1 MLSKSKFV
9 GGWQCEKQAYLTAN
23 FPKLATPFDSGT
35 LARFAGGTRFGEL
48 ARELWPDG
56 VLISS
61 PAFRHDASVK
71 WTQDLIAGDAVDTIF
86 EAGFTNIGVRVR
98 ADVMIRNR
106 ETEKWD
112 LIEVKS
118 ALSPKQVYDID
129 MTIQRAVIEASGIT
143 VGTTGVMLV
152 NGDYVRGDTGIK
164 PDGLFKIFDRTKEV
178 LDLLPEVKKLNS
190 RLQKIILSEDVPDIE
205 VGPHCEKPYT
215 CQFFAH
221 CTVDRPRDWIKYLPG
236 FGAKK
241 VADFEARG
249 VVGAK
254 DIPDEER
261 LNKLQQRAVRSIN
274 QSTPWVSDQLSENLT
289 KVGYPVRFIDF
300 ETVQPMVPTY
310 PDMRPRELIPFQWS
324 CHTLGANN
332 SLEHSD
338 YLAAGDVDPSREFV
352 ESLLRALGIDEG
364 PILVYSSYEQST
376 LRKMATKF
384 ADLAPDIEKLIDR
397 FVDLLAMVKENY
409 YHPGFKGSFSIK
421 NVLPVM
427 VPGYD
432 YSDLAIGEG
441 EAASATYVDIVEG
454 RLVEEELDDALFNLL
469 EYCKRDTEAM
479 VRIWQRLEE
488 ISRNRES

>member
-23 FPKLATPFDSGT
+23 FPKLATPYDRAT

-48 ARELWPDG
+48 ARDLWPDG
-56 VLISS
+56 VLINS
-61 PAFRHDASVK
+61 PAFRHDASVE
-71 WTQDLIAGDAVDTIF
+71 WTLDLIAGDAVDTIF
-86 EAGFTNIGVRVR
+86 EAGFTAIGVRVR

-112 LIEVKS
+112 LVEVKS
-118 ALSPKQVYDID
+118 AFSPKEVYDID
-129 MTIQRAVIEASGIT
+129 MAIQRAVLEASGIA

-152 NGDYVRGDTGIK
+152 NGDYVRDETGIK
-164 PDGLFKIFDRTKEV
+164 PEGLFKIVDRTKEV
-178 LDLLPEVKKLNS
+178 SDLLPEVKKLNS
-190 RLQKIILSEDVPDIE
+190 HLQKVVASDDVPGIE
-205 VGPHCEKPYT
+205 VGLHCERPYT

-221 CTVDRPRDWIKYLPG
+221 CTVDRPRDWIRYLPG

-249 VVGAK
+249 VVGVK
-254 DIPDEER
+254 DIPDDER
-261 LNKLQQRAVRSIN
+261 LNKMQQRAVLSIN
-274 QSTPWVSDQLSENLT
+274 EARPWVSDQLRENLT

-300 ETVQPMVPTY
+300 ETARPMVPIYTNMS
-310 PDMRPRELIPFQWS
+310 PQELIPFQWS
-324 CHTLGANN
+324 CHTLSAGNN
-332 SLEHSD
+332 LEHSD
-338 YLAAGDVDPSREFV
+338 YLAAGDVDPRREFV
-352 ESLLRALGIDEG
+352 ESLLRELGTDEG
-364 PILVYSSYEQST
+364 LIFVYSTYEQST
-376 LRKMATKF
+376 LRTMASKF
-384 ADLAPDIEKLIDR
+384 ADLAPAIQKLIDR
-397 FVDLLAMVKENY
+397 FVDLLAVVKQNY
-409 YHPGFKGSFSIK
+409 YHPEFKGSFSIK

-427 VPGYD
+427 VPGYN

-441 EAASATYVDIVEG
+441 ETASATYVDIVEG
-454 RLVEEELDDALFNLL
+454 RLVEDEIDDALVNLL